1 MILARRLWPL
11 VSALTLAALLVG
23 CATPLP
29 DNSAPV
35 AAGRLLVRVDS
46 QPPRS
51 LSGEFELRG
60 NPQTGSLRLIGPLG
74 SIAADARW
82 SPQVSS
88 LFTPTGRSDFANLDE
103 LSQAA
108 LGESVP
114 VAALFAWLRG
124 RPWDQAQ
131 SQALADGAPG
141 FMQLGWQ
148 VRLARFAE
156 GWVEA
161 ERDALP
167 RVMVRAKLESLL

>member
-1 MILARRLWPL
+1 MILARRLWP
-11 VSALTLAALLVG
+11 LTLAALLVG

-35 AAGRLLVRVDS
+35 VAGRLLVRVDS
-46 QPPRS
+46 QPPRN
-51 LSGEFELRG
+51 LTGEFELRG

-82 SPQVSS
+82 SPQISS

-103 LSQAA
+103 MSQAA
-108 LGESVP
+108 LGEIVP
-114 VAALFAWLRG
+114 VAALFDWLRG
-124 RPWDQAQ
+124 RPWDQAP
-131 SQALADGAPG
+131 SQALADNAPG
-141 FMQLGWQ
+141 FAQLGWQ

-167 RVMVRAKLESLL
+167 RVTVRAKLDLSP

>member
-1 MILARRLWPL
+1 MILARRLLP
-11 VSALTLAALLVG
+11 LTLAALLVG

-35 AAGRLLVRVDS
+35 ATGRLLVRVDS

-51 LSGEFELRG
+51 QSGEFELRG

-82 SPQVSS
+82 SPQLSS
-88 LFTPTGRSDFANLDE
+88 LFTPTGRSDFASLDE
-103 LSQAA
+103 LTQAA

-114 VAALFAWLRG
+114 VAALFDWLRG
-124 RPWDQAQ
+124 RPWDQAP
-131 SQALADGAPG
+131 SQALADDAPG
-141 FMQLGWQ
+141 FAQLGWQ
-148 VRLARFAE
+148 VRLARFAQ

-167 RVMVRAKLESLL
+167 RVTVRAKLDLSP